1 MEVEVSGED
10 SGCGMALV
18 RELWRPKVHCGSA
31 VSGELTV
38 EGAVVVGEVGGGGC
52 RGGWKGN

>member
-1 MEVEVSGED
+1 MEVEVSGDD

-38 EGAVVVGEVGGGGC
+38 EGAVEWLILKGEDC
-52 RGGWKGN
+52 HMA